1 MQGMDTKEIEILAD
15 GKLVV
20 SEDTLIEAGLR
31 GRLRLI
37 IQQGEIRILPQS
49 KTAPESVL
57 EDLAGCLGNEPVADY
72 DFRLKIG
79 GLYEAR

>member
-1 MQGMDTKEIEILAD
+1 MDAKEIEVFAE

-20 SEDTLIEAGLR
+20 PKDTLEEAGLR
-31 GRLRLI
+31 GSLRLI